1 MIANRPLKDAC
12 RARARAL
19 AMDLLMTDTS
29 SPAPPFGG
37 PAPDAQAQP
46 GMRILAQYIRDL
58 SFENPR
64 APESL
69 RATTAQPQIELGVEL
84 NAGAR
89 DGGLFEVELKLA
101 ASAKREAEPVFQVEL
116 IYAGLFQ
123 IVGVEGEELEQVLLI
138 EAPRYLFPFAR
149 RLIADLSAE
158 GGFPPLMLE
167 PIDFAAIYMARRA
180 QSEGAIV
187 GNA

>member
-1 MIANRPLKDAC
+1 
-12 RARARAL
+12 
-19 AMDLLMTDTS
+19 MTDTS
-29 SPAPPFGG
+29 SPAPSFE
-37 PAPDAQAQP
+37 APPQEGQPQP
-46 GMRILAQYIRDL
+46 GIRILAQYIRDL

-64 APESL
+64 APDSL
-69 RATTAQPQIELGVEL
+69 RAGVGQPQIELGVEL
-84 NAGAR
+84 NANSR

-101 ASAKREAEPVFQVEL
+101 AAAKRDVEPVFQIEL
-116 IYAGLFQ
+116 VYAGLFQ
-123 IVGVEGEELEQVLLI
+123 IAGVDGEELEQVLLI

-167 PIDFAAIYMARRA
+167 PIDFAAIYLARKA
-180 QSEGAIV
+180 QTEGAIT